1 MNFQK
6 WRSHQI
12 NDKNSLNEGG
22 FNLKLPF
29 FYSLIFQNHS
39 ARLCYIC
46 YLIVVIAIVKKLF
59 LILFFFI
66 SNVAFSIGQSDSIFN
81 ELVKSIQNKKQ
92 YELVK
97 RKKIASLKKIL
108 SGDLSLKQE
117 YDCNIKLYQE
127 YRKFKLDSAIYYI
140 KKNTRIAAALKDK
153 NLEDLSKLQLA
164 NLFSSSGRYRES
176 EEILKAINKNKL
188 SKSFQSFYYE
198 VYSQFFEHY
207 ATNNYNPNYAKF
219 IGIYRDSL
227 LSVLDQNAI
236 KYKINLAQEDLNNK
250 RVDVAQKNLLQL
262 LKNSKT
268 KDQDYAMTAYLLGDT
283 YRHKN
288 DLETA
293 KKYYL
298 ISATTD
304 IKNAIKDNASV
315 QNLALIYYE
324 KGDVDTAFLFTK
336 SAIEDAI
343 FCNVK
348 FRTVQMSEFYSI
360 INTAYLAKE
369 ADRKSQLKFYLILIS
384 ILSFFLILAIIYVYK
399 QMKKV
404 SKIKE
409 ELDATGQKLS
419 ELNQQIIQTNH
430 ELENRNSQLSESN
443 HIKEE
448 YIAHFFDLCSTYINK
463 LENYRKALN
472 KKATEKQL
480 DDLFKMLKSNTIV
493 ETELEELYLNFDTIF
508 LNLYPTFVK
517 DFNSLLIKE
526 EQITVK
532 QGELLNTELRI
543 FALIRLGINDSVK
556 IAAFL
561 RYSLSTIYNYRTKA
575 RNKAAVSRDEFEILV
590 SKIGNLTSKTSF

>member
-1 MNFQK
+1 MKNF
-6 WRSHQI
+6 I
-12 NDKNSLNEGG
+12 LIIL
-22 FNLKLPF
+22 FNF
-29 FYSLIFQNHS
+29 
-39 ARLCYIC
+39 
-46 YLIVVIAIVKKLF
+46 IAIPVF
-59 LILFFFI
+59 SFENSDTILK
-66 SNVAFSIGQSDSIFN
+66 
-81 ELVKSIQNKKQ
+81 ELKHAIAAKKQ
-92 YELVK
+92 FVLAKE
-97 RKKIASLKKIL
+97 KKIASLKRIV
-108 SGDLSLKQE
+108 SGDLSLEKE
-117 YDCNIKLYQE
+117 YEYNEKLYQE
-127 YRKFKLDSAIYYI
+127 YRKFKLDSAIYYV
-140 KKNTRIAAALKDK
+140 KKNLRIASALRNDELN
-153 NLEDLSKLQLA
+153 NLAKLQMA
-164 NLFSSSGRYRES
+164 NLYSSSGRYLES
-176 EEILKAINKNKL
+176 EEILAKVDKKKL
-188 SKSFQSFYYE
+188 QEKLHPIYYE

-207 ATNNYNPNYAKF
+207 ATNNYNPDYAKF

-227 LSVLDQNAI
+227 LSVLDQNTV
-236 KYKINLAQEDLNNK
+236 KYKINLAQKDLNGK

-262 LKNSKT
+262 LKSAKE
-268 KDQDYAMTAYLLGDT
+268 KDQDYAMIAYLLGDT
-283 YRHKN
+283 YQLKK

-298 ISATTD
+298 ISAMTD

-360 INTAYLAKE
+360 INTAYLEKE
-369 ADRKSQLKFYLILIS
+369 ADRKGQLKFYLILIS
-384 ILSFFLILAIIYVYK
+384 ILSVFLILAIIYVYK

-419 ELNQQIIQTNH
+419 ELNQQIIQTNY
-430 ELENRNSQLSESN
+430 ELENRNLQLSESN

-463 LENYRKALN
+463 LENYRKTLN
-472 KKATEKQL
+472 KKATEKQH
-480 DDLFKMLKSNTIV
+480 DELFKMLKSNTIV

-517 DFNSLLIKE
+517 DFNSLLMND
-526 EQITVK
+526 EQVTVK
-532 QGELLNTELRI
+532 SGELLNTELRI

-575 RNKAAVSRDEFEILV
+575 RNKAAVSRDEFEVLV
-590 SKIGNLTSKTSF
+590 SKIGNLPSKIQL